1 MEDGNGNYEIFR
13 DCVSATVLS
22 KSSRGP
28 TKKPK
33 KRVPRGQGAPPGST
47 TSEIEVQSDVA
58 GAEDDPAE
66 LAEFIE
72 VSSRV
77 GHTA

>member
-1 MEDGNGNYEIFR
+1 MEDGNSNYEIFR

-22 KSSRGP
+22 KSSRET

-33 KRVPRGQGAPPGST
+33 KRAPRGQGARPDST
-47 TSEIEVQSDVA
+47 GPEIKVQSDVV
-58 GAEDDPAE
+58 GAEDDPVE

-77 GHTA
+77 RHMT

>member
-1 MEDGNGNYEIFR
+1 MEDGNSNYEIFR

-28 TKKPK
+28 TKKQK
-33 KRVPRGQGAPPGST
+33 KRVPRGQEVPT
-47 TSEIEVQSDVA
+47 KSEIELQSDVA
-58 GAEDDPAE
+58 DAEDDPAE

-72 VSSRV
+72 VLSRV

>member
-1 MEDGNGNYEIFR
+1 M
-13 DCVSATVLS
+13 SATVLS

-33 KRVPRGQGAPPGST
+33 KRVPRGQGAPPDST
-47 TSEIEVQSDVA
+47 KLEIEVQPDVV

>member
-1 MEDGNGNYEIFR
+1 MEDGNSNYEIFR

-28 TKKPK
+28 TKKQK
-33 KRVPRGQGAPPGST
+33 KRVPRGQEVPPDST
-47 TSEIEVQSDVA
+47 KSEIELQSDVA
-58 GAEDDPAE
+58 DAEDDPAE

-72 VSSRV
+72 VLSRV